1 MLSLHMCA
9 DYIRLNTRGGHF
21 AYSRAPCAALPS
33 TVGCRLVL
41 PGLRAHLLNSG
52 CPRLR
57 PRSPCP
63 CWKLSRKLEQPWVHL
78 THFLSLRDRDSSLP
92 EALENSCFIF
102 LFVRLVGWS
111 VASGRKVKSR
121 PWLDTEVWHVGFP
134 AATEGQGRQLF
145 PVRRPNKEDSRASVS
160 LWPRPGFAWGGQV
173 QHRQPVLASRATR
186 GPHTGMHFFINIT
199 APQVSDAVGLEAHH
213 QFHNNFFLL

>member
-1 MLSLHMCA
+1 MFS
-9 DYIRLNTRGGHF
+9 
-21 AYSRAPCAALPS
+21 
-33 TVGCRLVL
+33 
-41 PGLRAHLLNSG
+41 
-52 CPRLR
+52 
-57 PRSPCP
+57 
-63 CWKLSRKLEQPWVHL
+63 
-78 THFLSLRDRDSSLP
+78 RDSGPISSIQGVHSSARGHPPHAGNSPVSWSNHGFTSLI
-92 EALENSCFIF
+92 SCLSGITIPHCLKLLKTLVSYFC
-102 LFVRLVGWS
+102 LFGWLVGRS

-173 QHRQPVLASRATR
+173 QHRQPVLASWSTR

-199 APQVSDAVGLEAHH
+199 APQVSDAVGFEAHH